1 MFLKIKQNIEVE
13 KQKIKKKKK
22 KQLKFCEKVVRFVER
37 EYHKIH
43 VRYNCYC

>member
-1 MFLKIKQNIEVE
+1 MFLKIKQNVELE

-22 KQLKFCEKVVRFVER
+22 KQLKFCEKVVHIVER
-37 EYHKIH
+37 EYDKIH